1 MLTEKL
7 RAELVAIQ
15 RGSASDPHGWVE
27 RLF

>member
-1 MLTEKL
+1 VLTQEI

-15 RGSASDPHGWVE
+15 RGEAADPHGWVE